1 MGRKFSLL
9 LAFTQLVFISAS
21 PAKLKDDA
29 LKTEQ
34 DSTLVKRWSPIE
46 THVGHLI
53 LKLQQKVLEDH
64 LKNQNGGKT
73 PRSMEDLSK
82 EEAELLEALTMK
94 ATSFGSNSNPWK
106 KRDLGGSKEDL
117 LYPINI
123 GPVQDMSRLILNA
136 VREVQE
142 QQLRDGYIGRPN
154 PVRMIG

>member
-9 LAFTQLVFISAS
+9 LAFTQLVFIIAS
-21 PAKLKDDA
+21 SEKPKDDS

-34 DSTLVKRWSPIE
+34 DSTLVKRWSPVE

-64 LKNQNGGKT
+64 LKNQNSGKT
-73 PRSMEDLSK
+73 PRSLEDLSM
-82 EEAELLEALTMK
+82 EEAELLEALMMK
-94 ATSFGSNSNPWK
+94 ANSFGSNSNPWK
-106 KRDLGGSKEDL
+106 KRDSKEDL

-123 GPVQDMSRLILNA
+123 GPVQDMSRLIMNT
-136 VREVQE
+136 VRELQE

-154 PVRMIG
+154 PVRMVG